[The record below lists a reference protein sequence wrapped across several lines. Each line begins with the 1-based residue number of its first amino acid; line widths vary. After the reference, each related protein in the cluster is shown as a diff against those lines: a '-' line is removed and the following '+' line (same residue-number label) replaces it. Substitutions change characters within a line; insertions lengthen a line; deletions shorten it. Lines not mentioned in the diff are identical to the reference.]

1 MPAYKAAR
9 SRASVGS
16 LARRTPR
23 VLAAMAT
30 FQDWVAELPA
40 AVKEHLNTVGLVD
53 AELVTDS
60 VTPQFFK
67 SADGAV
73 VQKSVD
79 IVFLETIMDAV
90 SEVKPGTAA
99 AARTI
104 KFYKRCFAA
113 VEAPQ
118 RLPRRQRCSPWKQRT
133 RRPKST
139 TSWVPITVA
148 LGARL

>member
-1 MPAYKAAR
+1 
-9 SRASVGS
+9 
-16 LARRTPR
+16 
-23 VLAAMAT
+23 MAT

-67 SADGAV
+67 GADGAV

-79 IVFLETIMDAV
+79 IVFLETIMEAV

-104 KFYKRCFAA
+104 
-113 VEAPQ
+113 
-118 RLPRRQRCSPWKQRT
+118 
-133 RRPKST
+133 
-139 TSWVPITVA
+139 
-148 LGARL
+148 